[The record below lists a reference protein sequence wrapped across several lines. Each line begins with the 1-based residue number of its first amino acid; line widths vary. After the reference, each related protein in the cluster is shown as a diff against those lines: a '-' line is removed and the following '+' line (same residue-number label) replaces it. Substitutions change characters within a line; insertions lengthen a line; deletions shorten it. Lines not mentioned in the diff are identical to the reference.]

1 MTAKAKIKVIKKSE
15 LKTVEHSTIKEENT
29 KPAAAREIVSTVS
42 NWVSDFRE
50 RKSQETKQAFEK
62 LFSAQ
67 PKTSEV

>member
-15 LKTVEHSTIKEENT
+15 LNT
-29 KPAAAREIVSTVS
+29 AEPVAVKQEKPAPAREIVSTVS

-50 RKSQETKQAFEK
+50 RKSEETKKAFEL
-62 LFSAQ
+62 LFAAQ

>member
-15 LKTVEHSTIKEENT
+15 LNTAEPSIEKEQ
-29 KPAAAREIVSTVS
+29 KPTQAPAREIVSTVS

-50 RKSQETKQAFEK
+50 RKSQETKQAFEI

>member
-15 LKTVEHSTIKEENT
+15 LNAAEPAIVKEE
-29 KPAAAREIVSTVS
+29 KPTPTPAREIVSTVS

-50 RKSQETKQAFEK
+50 RKSEETKKAFEQ
-62 LFSAQ
+62 LFAAQ